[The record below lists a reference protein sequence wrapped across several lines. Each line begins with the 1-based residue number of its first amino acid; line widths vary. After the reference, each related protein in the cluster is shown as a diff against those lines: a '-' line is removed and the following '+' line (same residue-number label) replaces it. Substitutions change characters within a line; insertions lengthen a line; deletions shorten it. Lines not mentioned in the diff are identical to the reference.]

1 MYDIL
6 ITSLRKN
13 PFIRIVIPFIIGIVI
28 SINFTFSSVI
38 SLSIFVASAI
48 AFVVFALIERK
59 FSRIWING
67 VLINLIFISS
77 GMFLT
82 QSLNEKAV
90 ESLSSNKQGN
100 LIGVIN
106 KEPKIMEAST
116 KVELNIIALKSQDQ
130 WLETS
135 GSTILYIENN
145 EDVNSL
151 KVGDKLIFSPDLQE
165 IGNKGNPEEFDYKNI

>member
-38 SLSIFVASAI
+38 ILSIFVASAI

-90 ESLSSNKQGN
+90 ENLSSNKQGN

-106 KEPKIMEAST
+106 KEPK
-116 KVELNIIALKSQDQ
+116 L
-130 WLETS
+130 W
-135 GSTILYIENN
+135 
-145 EDVNSL
+145 
-151 KVGDKLIFSPDLQE
+151 KLQQKLS
-165 IGNKGNPEEFDYKNI
+165 